1 MRVLL
6 VIAKILVIVG
16 GLNWGLIGVFQYNLV
31 DAMFGEGSAGSQVVY
46 IAVGVAALL
55 TIIDLFVARYADR
68 RAVVREPEHMRTTDE
83 LRNPADPADPAYGV
97 SPLDR
102 GPL

>member
-1 MRVLL
+1 
-6 VIAKILVIVG
+6 VIVG

-31 DAMFGEGSAGSQVVY
+31 DALFGAGSVGAQVVY

-55 TIIDLFVARYADR
+55 TIIDLFVARYTDR
-68 RAVVREPEHMRTTDE
+68 PTVMREPEEIR
-83 LRNPADPADPAYGV
+83 DPAYRV
-97 SPLDR
+97 SPIDR

>member
-6 VIAKILVIVG
+6 VIAKILVIIG

-31 DAMFGEGSAGSQVVY
+31 DALFGEGSVGAQVVY

-55 TIIDLFVARYADR
+55 TIIDLFVARYGEGPT
-68 RAVVREPEHMRTTDE
+68 VVREPEEM
-83 LRNPADPADPAYGV
+83 LDPTDPAYRA

-102 GPL
+102 GPV

>member
-31 DAMFGEGSAGSQVVY
+31 DAILGEGSIGAQVVY

-68 RAVVREPEHMRTTDE
+68 PTMEREPVEMRATDE
-83 LRNPADPADPAYGV
+83 FQDPADPTYRAT
-97 SPLDR
+97 PLDR
-102 GPL
+102 GPM